1 MKGAVMR
8 VVQLAVGAL
17 QGVVAA
23 LMTADALVCDFACLI
38 SDPGAPRQR
47 LHADTTFDSRGSLL
61 TLFIALQDVT
71 AEMGGT
77 LVLPGTA
84 SRSGHAALDA
94 MSAMGPEAH
103 QRHERHWLSEQGLR
117 FECESLLW
125 HHVYL
130 YFARKVRHSEV
141 FWHTFRGK
149 AGDAMLM
156 HSRVL
161 HCGGAN
167 TSSAK
172 RRRMLYVTFKVP
184 FNSPR
189 GNLYSILPEY
199 EGKCRLRNV
208 DRWHEVGVH
217 EEEPT
222 HNADTG
228 GTVAQST

>member
-1 MKGAVMR
+1 VPQSLGSAATYEPDQPFECCTCVCVCVCVCVCLRDVTEHARVVCCTDMKGAVMR

-141 FWHTFRGK
+141 F
-149 AGDAMLM
+149 
-156 HSRVL
+156 
-161 HCGGAN
+161 
-167 TSSAK
+167 
-172 RRRMLYVTFKVP
+172 
-184 FNSPR
+184 
-189 GNLYSILPEY
+189 
-199 EGKCRLRNV
+199 
-208 DRWHEVGVH
+208 
-217 EEEPT
+217 
-222 HNADTG
+222 
-228 GTVAQST
+228 